1 MVSRVS
7 WFEVGASGTGFEVP
21 DASQR
26 VTSTATGRPLKR
38 WWGGDQGFGN
48 VGAWAA
54 EIYTEQGGIV
64 TTVSDAS
71 GALHNDAGLDIV
83 SLRQHLAGGWKLT
96 DYPNGAPQL
105 FLYGPKIWPHQVR
118 RCNVLD
124 IEGDIRPHSLQMPCP
139 HSPRW
144 ALASVI
150 AESSFAKLAWLYPWC
165 SPRSRNDGGCALR
178 QGVRFRQKMF

>member
-1 MVSRVS
+1 MKEIIALIEVSVKLPHS
-7 WFEVGASGTGFEVP
+7 MAWCQGVNWFEVGASGTGFEVP

-26 VTSTATGRPLKR
+26 VTWTATGRPLKR
-38 WWGGDQGFGN
+38 WCGDQGFGN

-105 FLYGPKIWPHQVR
+105 FLYNPNGRIRSGAVTCWTSKGISVPTPCRCHALIAHDGHLHQ
-118 RCNVLD
+118 
-124 IEGDIRPHSLQMPCP
+124 S
-139 HSPRW
+139 
-144 ALASVI
+144 
-150 AESSFAKLAWLYPWC
+150 
-165 SPRSRNDGGCALR
+165 
-178 QGVRFRQKMF
+178 